1 MESLIH
7 SEVEALCN
15 ELRKDIASTASEG
28 AEGGINIRHRFNIS
42 VINALWTMITG
53 DRVDLNNPDLL
64 SLVKRMDRL
73 ASSSQMKKPIRFI
86 T

>member
-7 SEVEALCN
+7 DEVDALSS
-15 ELRKDIASTASEG
+15 ELRKEAVHSSEV
-28 AEGGINIRHRFNIS
+28 GINVRHRFNIS

-73 ASSSQMKKPIRFI
+73 ASNSQMKKPIRQA
-86 T
+86 